1 MNGNAELLNFI
12 YQNSQMGV
20 ETINQLLEMLEDGKF
35 KDCLK
40 AQLDGYELM
49 CTTAKTMLG
58 GHGYDEKGISAMDK
72 MKTYLMINLQT
83 LVDRSSAHIAEM
95 LITGSNMG
103 IVDGTKKLKEYA
115 GAESS
120 IKELM
125 EKLIRFEEN
134 NIEKLKNFL

>member
-1 MNGNAELLNFI
+1 
-12 YQNSQMGV
+12 
-20 ETINQLLEMLEDGKF
+20 
-35 KDCLK
+35 
-40 AQLDGYELM
+40 
-49 CTTAKTMLG
+49 
-58 GHGYDEKGISAMDK
+58 MDK

-134 NIEKLKNFL
+134 NIEKLKSFL